1 MTPLTHPAKKNDQ
14 VDSEIEDMVKE
25 KIINIT
31 HLARMSVR
39 FDAGSD
45 SLDLL
50 ILKALTSLCEAFK
63 NSFIN
68 NK

>member
-1 MTPLTHPAKKNDQ
+1 M
-14 VDSEIEDMVKE
+14 DSEIEDMGQSCMVKE

-50 ILKALTSLCEAFK
+50 ILKALTSLCEACK
-63 NSFIN
+63 NSFYYQ
-68 NK
+68 